1 MKRILILT
9 ALCALLCG
17 CANAAP
23 IPEHPVPAPTL
34 TTSSSLEPGS
44 PLRWEGHGDVRIFP
58 ISGSSI
64 QGILSWGENLLLFSG
79 EEQTTLTVISGRDY
93 TVLGSLELS
102 FLLSPEDPSLAFHAE
117 SLSFF
122 DSGAAQTLV
131 LDAACRCIQRIPKAE
146 AQCTSQVLSRDRQT
160 LYYSTPEAIQAWE
173 LSTGIRRTV
182 KELSGAG
189 WTAAGTCWQDSV
201 LLCRTDTPPGAALLD
216 AHTGR
221 QLAGVPEDFTLTQ
234 EGDTFFA
241 SFTLGQ
247 VQSLVYGT
255 SVEAAQALLPED
267 YSGRS
272 FFLPASRRCL
282 CVSSAGEGTC
292 TLTLYDLESGGKG
305 ESLSLTSSCP
315 IAAAEA
321 PEGVWL
327 LLNRDADSGST
338 LCLWSPESDS
348 FSGCYREAYR
358 PGETAMAQCR
368 TMADSIGRKHGIRI
382 LIGDEAAAQ
391 EPWDYALQPE
401 HRALLLCREL
411 EALDRW
417 LSNYPE
423 PILRDT
429 AAHFEGFTICLVQSL
444 TGRGT
449 GGSLNAAAG
458 VQFFREN
465 HAYLALAV
473 GKYAERTLYHELLH
487 AMSTHLLTH
496 SSALDRWEALNPSSF
511 SYDYS
516 YETNAVRDSGIYLR
530 RGQEYFVD
538 TYSMSFPKEDQ
549 ARVMEYAML
558 PGNADL
564 FASPHL
570 QQKLRALC
578 LAIRESYG
586 LEDDPRVF
594 LWEQYLN

>member
-17 CANAAP
+17 CASAAQPPEHTAPSPTLAAP
-23 IPEHPVPAPTL
+23 SAL
-34 TTSSSLEPGS
+34 TPGS
-44 PLRWEGHGDVRIFP
+44 RLRWEEHGDVRIFP
-58 ISGSSI
+58 ISGEPV
-64 QGILSWGENLLLFSG
+64 QGIRAWGENLLLFTG
-79 EEQTTLTVISGRDY
+79 EEQTTLTVLSSGDY
-93 TVLGSLELS
+93 TVAGSTELS
-102 FLLSPEDPSLAFHAE
+102 FLLGPEDPTLAFHGE
-117 SLSFF
+117 SFSFF
-122 DSGAAQTLV
+122 DPGASQTLV
-131 LDAACRCIQRIPKAE
+131 LASSCRCIQRIPKAE
-146 AQCTSQVLSRDRQT
+146 AQCTCQVLSRDGQT
-160 LYYSTPEAIQAWE
+160 LYYSTPEAIRAWE
-173 LSTGIRRTV
+173 LTTGIHRTV
-182 KELSGAG
+182 KELSGAA
-189 WTAAGTCWQDSV
+189 WTVAGTGWQDSV

-216 AHTGR
+216 AHTGH
-221 QLAGVPEDFTLTQ
+221 QLASVPADFALTTQ
-234 EGDTFFA
+234 GDTFFA

-255 SVEAAQALLPED
+255 CVNTAKTLLPED

-272 FFLPASRRCL
+272 FFLPASRRAL
-282 CVSSAGEGTC
+282 CVSRAGEDTC

-327 LLNRDADSGST
+327 LLNREADSGAT
-338 LCLWSPESDS
+338 LCLWSPASDS
-348 FSGCYREAYR
+348 FSGCCCEDYR
-358 PGETAMAQCR
+358 PGEAAMAQCR
-368 TMADSIGRKHGIRI
+368 ALADSIGMKHGIRI

-401 HRALLLCREL
+401 NRTQLLRREL

-429 AAHFEGFTICLVQSL
+429 ASHFDSFTICLVQSL

-449 GGSLNAAAG
+449 GGSLNTAAG
-458 VQFFREN
+458 VQFFKGN
-465 HAYLALAV
+465 HSYLALAL

-558 PGNADL
+558 PRNGDL

-578 LAIRESYG
+578 LAIREAYG
-586 LEDDPRVF
+586 LEDDPQVF